1 VGDVTADRRSRSH
14 LEAERDFLLRSIED
28 LERERAAG
36 DVGADDYAELR
47 ADYVARAATTL
58 RALEARDGSTES
70 PATHLGARR
79 WRRLRR
85 YLGRR
90 RTRRVLVV
98 AGLVCLVS
106 ALGLTAAELAGVRL
120 PGESATGSV
129 SLPRSAQ
136 IRDDLAAASLYANNG
151 NEAEAVGLYDAVLGL
166 DPRQPVALADRG
178 WLERLA
184 GRDAGSLKTVAI
196 GDASIARAVS
206 VDPSY
211 AAAHAYESIALFQD
225 DHRVAAAARQIAL
238 MEADHPS
245 DALLAEFGSLF
256 AAIDRD
262 AHVPVPHNLVV
273 FAGAR

>member
-1 VGDVTADRRSRSH
+1 MGDVTAEWRSRSD

-36 DVGADDYAELR
+36 DVGSADYTELR

-58 RALEARDGSTES
+58 RALEGHNSTFEC
-70 PATHLGARR
+70 PAVPLGTQR
-79 WRRLRR
+79 WRRTRR

-98 AGLVCLVS
+98 TGVVCLLL

-129 SLPRSAQ
+129 SLPRAAQ

-151 NEAEAVGLYDAVLGL
+151 NEAEAVGLYEAVLGL

-184 GRDAGSLKTVAI
+184 GRDAHSTKTVAI
-196 GDASIARAVS
+196 GDASIARAVA
-206 VDPSY
+206 VDPRY
-211 AAAHAYESIALFQD
+211 ADAHAYEAIALFQD
-225 DHRVAAAARQIAL
+225 DDRVASAARQVAL

-245 DALLAEFGSLF
+245 DALLAQFGSLL
-256 AAIDRD
+256 AAIDKQ
-262 AHVPVPHNLVV
+262 AHEPVPHNLIA
-273 FAGAR
+273 FARAS